1 MREDRERTC
10 AYYYVTGASRGL
22 GRAIVERLLDE
33 NDTRVIGIARGDGL
47 DHPRYR
53 HVRLDLK
60 DLDAVAAF
68 EFDACE
74 DAARIVLVNNAAQH
88 KPKQLGY
95 FHSKTLIDL
104 FAINA
109 VAPILLMNSFIAR
122 YSDHPATQL
131 VICNITSS
139 SALTPVRGSSAYCA
153 SKAALEMATR
163 TALLERDA
171 GLGERLRFLIADPGG
186 MDSDMW
192 TELGESSPK
201 DLPDVEAFHRRRP
214 VSPADV
220 AARLCPILLDPT
232 RVLEPRIL
240 VQGLPTFNP

>member
-1 MREDRERTC
+1 MGHRRRAMREDRERTC

-74 DAARIVLVNNAAQH
+74 DAARIVLLNNAAQH
-88 KPKQLGY
+88 KPKKLGY

-171 GLGERLRFLIADPGG
+171 
-186 MDSDMW
+186 
-192 TELGESSPK
+192 ELGESSPK